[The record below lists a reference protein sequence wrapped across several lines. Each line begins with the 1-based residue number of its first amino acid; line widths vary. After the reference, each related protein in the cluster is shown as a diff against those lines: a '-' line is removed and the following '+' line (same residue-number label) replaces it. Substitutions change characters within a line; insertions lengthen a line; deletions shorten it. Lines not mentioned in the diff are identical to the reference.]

1 MVVISP
7 GCAGIQQVA
16 PPTSKQAV
24 LEMELQE
31 AEEIRADKK
40 RAQDIIDQ
48 QLRIASM
55 ALDAGDPVLARETLV
70 DATGWM
76 AANNATP
83 EDFDERADRATR
95 MIGGE
100 ERDKYFLGDPYEQF
114 AAYFLLGVLDFQ
126 AGDYENAASSFRSA
140 TLSDTLSRQL
150 LGVLDYQAREQEN
163 AASSIQTVS
172 LSGNLSRQPGY
183 QSDSYLAFLLEGV
196 SQRMAGNSA
205 AAEEAF
211 RLAANAHG
219 FRQRMPLVAQAMYLG
234 GYLYLETRKAEGGD
248 EKEIDA
254 RLNVVFPL
262 VFNHLPL
269 ATAVGGDDLANI
281 IQQAADSASGALDGE
296 EFEKD
301 SIEESVAKEYK
312 KDLPDAKADIQ
323 AICDQAVA
331 ALTPEML
338 DELDAAETYFSKLV
352 DECRDPLT
360 NTFVIQQTGNAPYKI
375 RMGAYGEALQFRSV
389 PNPVDRA
396 LIALRPIDGT
406 APQEERVL
414 LAANGDSLDYQART
428 RGGREMDH
436 ILKGKAQFKDA
447 MSVSNNMAAWGG
459 TAATT
464 VALVQAMTIVTT
476 TTTTT
481 TYTVTS
487 TGVTATTT
495 TTTSSGMAGFGA
507 AGTAL
512 GVAAAMYGIYVVT
525 MVIMDSLHPEGD
537 VRGWHEL
544 PDRYYFACDSLAP
557 GSYEIESNYFDK
569 LGQPLDEKTERY
581 RFTVDGERPALLY
594 LGTPWS

>member
-1 MVVISP
+1 
-7 GCAGIQQVA
+7 
-16 PPTSKQAV
+16 
-24 LEMELQE
+24 MELQE

-140 TLSDTLSRQL
+140 SLSDT
-150 LGVLDYQAREQEN
+150 
-163 AASSIQTVS
+163 
-172 LSGNLSRQPGY
+172 LSRQPGY

-234 GYLYLETRKAEGGD
+234 GYHYLEARKAEGGD
-248 EKEIDA
+248 EKETDA
-254 RLNVVFPL
+254 RFDVVFPL

-269 ATAVGGDDLANI
+269 ATALGKDDLATV
-281 IQQAADSASGALDGE
+281 IQQAADSASGALDAE

-312 KDLPDAKADIQ
+312 KELPAAKADIQ
-323 AICDQAVA
+323 AICDQAVT

-338 DELDAAETYFSKLV
+338 AALDAAETYFSKLV
-352 DECRDPLT
+352 DECRNPLT

-396 LIALRPIDGT
+396 LIALRPSDG
-406 APQEERVL
+406 AASQGERVL

-447 MSVSNNMAAWGG
+447 MSVSNNLAAWGG
-459 TAATT
+459 TVATT
-464 VALVQAMTIVTT
+464 IALAQAMTVVTT
-476 TTTTT
+476 VTTTT
-481 TYTVTS
+481 TYTVSS
-487 TGVTATTT
+487 TGAVTATTT